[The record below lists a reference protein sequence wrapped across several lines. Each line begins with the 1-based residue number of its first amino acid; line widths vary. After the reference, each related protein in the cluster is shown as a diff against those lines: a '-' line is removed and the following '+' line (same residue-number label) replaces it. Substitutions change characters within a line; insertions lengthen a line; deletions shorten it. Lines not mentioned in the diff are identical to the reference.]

1 MPVSSLLSENSFT
14 NKNGK
19 MKKLAFG
26 IISAFLLMSFIPTQ
40 LKAATESKPV
50 SVSAIKTIESTTA
63 STQLARL
70 EEIKAMDMSTLSRS
84 EKKELRQEV
93 RVIKNDQDQR
103 SRGYQNGNGRRNHDG
118 GDRNY
123 DGRRGGGSILFVG
136 GGGLLIILLIILLI

>member
-1 MPVSSLLSENSFT
+1 
-14 NKNGK
+14 

-26 IISAFLLMSFIPTQ
+26 IMTAFLLMSFIPTQ

-50 SVSAIKTIESTTA
+50 SVPAIKTIESTNA

-70 EEIKAMDMSTLSRS
+70 EEIKAMDLSTLSRS

-93 RVIKNDQDQR
+93 RVIKNDQD
-103 SRGYQNGNGRRNHDG
+103 GYGRRHRDG

-123 DGRRGGGSILFVG
+123 DGRRGGGSVLFVG